1 MKLQGKVA
9 LITGG
14 AGGIGLAT
22 AKLFI
27 EEGAKVVITDIDN
40 QAIDQAMRTLPE
52 SSAIGLVAD
61 VCRAEDH
68 ERAVSTCVSKFG
80 KLDILFA
87 NAGYEGIVEPLE
99 AIEESTFDRVM
110 DINVKGVWLGLKY
123 AFKFMKENGGGTI
136 VITSSVAGLKGTPNV
151 LAYTASKHATIGLM
165 RSAALEGAAYNIRV
179 NSMHP
184 SPVDNRMMRSL
195 EEGFAPGAGAEA
207 KKGFELSI
215 PLKRYATNEECAK
228 MALFLASADS
238 SFCTGG
244 VFTIDGGMSA

>member
-27 EEGAKVVITDIDN
+27 EEGAKVVITDIDKD
-40 QAIDQAMRTLPE
+40 AIDKALVELPE

-61 VCRAEDH
+61 VCS
-68 ERAVSTCVSKFG
+68 AVDQENAVTTCVSKFG
-80 KLDILFA
+80 QLDILFA

-99 AIEESTFDRVM
+99 AMDESTFDRVIN
-110 DINVKGVWLGLKY
+110 INVKGVWLGLKY
-123 AFKFMKENGGGTI
+123 AFKVMKENGGGNVI
-136 VITSSVAGLKGTPNV
+136 ITSSVAGLKGTPNV
-151 LAYTASKHATIGLM
+151 LAYTTSKHATIGLM
-165 RSAALEGAAYNIRV
+165 RSAALEGAPHNIRV

-207 KKGFELSI
+207 KKGFEQSI
-215 PLKRYATNEECAK
+215 PMKRYATNEECAK
-228 MALFLASADS
+228 MALFLASDDS
-238 SFCTGG
+238 SFSTGG
-244 VFTIDGGMSA
+244 IFTIDGGMSA